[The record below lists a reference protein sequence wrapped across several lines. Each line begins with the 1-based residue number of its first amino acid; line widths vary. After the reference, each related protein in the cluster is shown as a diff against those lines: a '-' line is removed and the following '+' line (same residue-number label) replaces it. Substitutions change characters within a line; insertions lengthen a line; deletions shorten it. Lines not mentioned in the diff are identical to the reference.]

1 MTKFRVRHE
10 VTDDCE
16 DPARMDLRFWL
27 EVVGLSVLFGSI
39 IVAAIKLTGRE
50 TEVIMFAILLGMAKL
65 ASLMSHNS

>member
-1 MTKFRVRHE
+1 
-10 VTDDCE
+10 
-16 DPARMDLRFWL
+16 MDLRFWL